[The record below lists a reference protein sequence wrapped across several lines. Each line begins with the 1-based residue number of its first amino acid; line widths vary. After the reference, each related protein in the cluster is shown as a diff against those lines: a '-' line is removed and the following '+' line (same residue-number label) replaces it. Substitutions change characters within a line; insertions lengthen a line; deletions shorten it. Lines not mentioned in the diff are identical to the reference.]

1 MKIEFRNET
10 GARVSDYIDAVA
22 AADIAQ
28 DTMREV
34 KVEGHDLLV
43 ANVGGEFYA
52 ADAHCPHLHANLT
65 KGKLEETVVVCPL
78 HGSRFDL
85 TDGRCLEWTD
95 WKGTAKSIATLVR
108 HPRPLR
114 VYEVRIEN
122 GRVLVG
128 PQLTPA
134 AE

>member
-1 MKIEFRNET
+1 M
-10 GARVSDYIDAVA
+10 SDFIDAA
-22 AADIAQ
+22 AAGDIPQ

-34 KVEGHDLLV
+34 KVDGHDFLL

-52 ADAHCPHLHANLT
+52 SDAHCPHLHANLT
-65 KGKLEETVVVCPL
+65 KGKLEGTVVICPL

-85 TDGRCLEWTD
+85 TDGRCLEWTN
-95 WKGTAKSIATLVR
+95 WKGTAKSVASFVR

-114 VYEVRIEN
+114 VYEVRIED
-122 GRVLVG
+122 GRVFVG
-128 PQLTPA
+128 PQLTPV